1 MSQTKITNSVALGY
15 VLENCELP
23 TEVRERIV
31 AIQTSID
38 KKNAHRSDKPS
49 KSKIENDSIRQ
60 ALLDI
65 LTEVPMSQNEIK
77 AICPVVAEKSPQAF
91 GQLMS
96 PMVKAGLVTK
106 TIVKKIPLYALA
118 NSTNEVE

>member
-23 TEVRERIV
+23 TEIRERIV

-38 KKNAHRSDKPS
+38 KKNAYRSDKPS

-60 ALLDI
+60 ALLDV

-118 NSTNEVE
+118 TSTDEVE